1 MFKPIRLL
9 AKSILATS
17 VLALLPA
24 NAALAQ
30 AYPSKPVSLIV
41 PFAAGGPTD
50 TIARLYGEQLSKAL
64 GQPFLVENVVGA
76 GGVTGTNRAGK
87 AAPDGYTFLVHN
99 VAPHVAGPA
108 LYAGATYNP
117 VTDFEP
123 VASLAEAAIY
133 IVVRKDFPAK
143 TLKEFLDYGKANPG
157 KISFA
162 SAGSGSAT
170 HLACELLKLK
180 AGIDMLHVPYRGTGP
195 ALNDLIS
202 GKVDMMCDQG
212 LNVGQQ
218 LKAETVRALAI
229 AQDSRS
235 KAFPEVPTTKEAG
248 LEGLIVN
255 ASTAIYAPKGTPAPV
270 IKALSDALD
279 KAASSDLIKQR
290 LEQLVSER
298 PSGDRMTPEGL
309 KRFTAEEFAKWTT
322 TIKSS
327 GIKIN

>member
-1 MFKPIRLL
+1 MFKPIQLL
-9 AKSILATS
+9 AASILAMMPGS
-17 VLALLPA
+17 FAF
-24 NAALAQ
+24 AQ
-30 AYPSKPVSLIV
+30 AYPSKPVMLIV

-76 GGVTGTNRAGK
+76 GGVTGTNRAVK
-87 AAPDGYTFLVHN
+87 ASADGYSLLVHN

-117 VTDFEP
+117 VEHFEP

-133 IVVRKDFPAK
+133 VVVRKDFPAT
-143 TLKEFLDYGKANPG
+143 TLKEFLEYSKTNPG
-157 KISFA
+157 KVNFA

-180 AGIDMLHVPYRGTGP
+180 AGIDMQHVPYRGTGP

-202 GKVDMMCDQG
+202 SKVDMMCDQG
-212 LNVGQQ
+212 LNVGSQ
-218 LKAETVRALAI
+218 LKAGNVRALAI
-229 AQDSRS
+229 AQEARS
-235 KAFPEVPTTKEAG
+235 TTFPTVPTTKEAG
-248 LEGLIVN
+248 LDGLIVN
-255 ASTAIYAPKGTPAPV
+255 ASTAIYAPKGTPASV
-270 IKALSDALD
+270 IKALSDALVQ
-279 KAASSDLIKQR
+279 AGRSELVNQR

-298 PSGDRMTPEGL
+298 PSGDRMTPAGL
-309 KRFTAEEFAKWTT
+309 KRFTADEFAKWTS

-327 GIKIN
+327 GIKVN